1 MASLSLPTKPVI
13 AATALGVGTAAAA
26 GIVWYARKKRS

>member
-1 MASLSLPTKPVI
+1 MANLNLPSKPVL
-13 AATALGVGTAAAA
+13 AATALGVGTAAA